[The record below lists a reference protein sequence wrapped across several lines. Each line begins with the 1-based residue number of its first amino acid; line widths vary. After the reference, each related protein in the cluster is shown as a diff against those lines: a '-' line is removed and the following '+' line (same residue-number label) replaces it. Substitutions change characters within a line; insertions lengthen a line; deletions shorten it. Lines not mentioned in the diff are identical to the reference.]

1 MKEHMKYELKQE
13 NNLVIEFST
22 AAYELAK
29 KCLYEMVKSE
39 NFECAVENRNSLDLS
54 GANVDSCIKIFNKK
68 ADGSCGRM
76 LKFVINFSHTT
87 SQILV
92 NGNKTDLFI
101 SNILDELCSEMKEK
115 CSQLDILN
123 INIASALSYKPQ
135 STVQITKMTMKL
147 MTLQIWFMLQ
157 IIAMTSN
164 LMVRFVSYV
173 QFVVIKH
180 MAKWYS
186 VGDGAIVP
194 LCLYKYQ

>member
-1 MKEHMKYELKQE
+1 MATNNQIIPKRLTRKSSITNLVPYNSGQIPSSIISVKDYTLDKVKSLEKKGNGCMKEHMKYELKQG

-29 KCLYEMVKSE
+29 TCLYEMVKSE
-39 NFECAVENRNSLDLS
+39 NFEYAVENRNSLDLS

-76 LKFVINFSHTT
+76 LKFYHTT

-123 INIASALSYKPQ
+123 INISSALSYKPQ
-135 STVQITKMTMKL
+135 STAQITKK
-147 MTLQIWFMLQ
+147 
-157 IIAMTSN
+157 
-164 LMVRFVSYV
+164 
-173 QFVVIKH
+173 
-180 MAKWYS
+180 
-186 VGDGAIVP
+186 
-194 LCLYKYQ
+194 